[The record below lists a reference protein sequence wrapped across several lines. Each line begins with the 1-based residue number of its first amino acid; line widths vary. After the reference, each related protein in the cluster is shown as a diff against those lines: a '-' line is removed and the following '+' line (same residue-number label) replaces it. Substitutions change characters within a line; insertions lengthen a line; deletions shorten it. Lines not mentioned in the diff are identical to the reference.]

1 MGVGDPL
8 GMHAAHA
15 VISGMGGLRTAG
27 DLVARM
33 QLNRGMRIDAAK
45 TYVAEKLGVTVADLA
60 DTVVMSEVRED
71 LDIGRVNET
80 PDVAKGIDAKFRI
93 AERLDL
99 EINCVNMFMNRVGI
113 ESYQS
118 FNRSDQ

>member
-33 QLNRGMRIDAAK
+33 QLNRGMRIEAAK
-45 TYVAEKLGVTVADLA
+45 QYVAEKLDVSVEDLA
-60 DTVVMSEVRED
+60 DTVVMNEVRED

-80 PDVAKGIDAKFRI
+80 PEVAKGIDAKFRI

-99 EINCVNMFMNRVGI
+99 EINCVNMFMERVGI
-113 ESYQS
+113 SSYSS
-118 FNRSDQ
+118 F

>member
-1 MGVGDPL
+1 M

-15 VISGMGGLRTAG
+15 IISGMGGMRTAG

-45 TYVAEKLGVTVADLA
+45 MVVAEKLGVSVADLA
-60 DTVVMSEVRED
+60 DTVVMNEVRED

-93 AERLDL
+93 AELPDL
-99 EINCVNMFMNRVGI
+99 AINCVNMFKDRIGI
-113 ESYQS
+113 RSYES
-118 FNRSDQ
+118 FN